1 MDNADR
7 LLERLRREGVRPVP
21 RSRVVARRL
30 LTTTL
35 FGTSLLLGS
44 VSVALALGDL
54 FPKDGR
60 GWHFRIALSHAA
72 PWIWS
77 LTTVFLL
84 LAGMRLFR
92 AMPRGWRLRPV
103 RLLAACAVPVL
114 LLGSMF
120 FATDAL
126 MGVHRFVAHHV
137 PAYKAAWKRHVR
149 FEGGQLHQ
157 GAEGMKDSAGCG
169 RNER

>member
-21 RSRVVARRL
+21 RYRVLARRA
-30 LTTTL
+30 LTASL
-35 FGTSLLLGS
+35 FAGSLLLGS
-44 VSVALALGDL
+44 VSVALALGDI

-72 PWIWS
+72 PWIWL

-84 LAGMRLFR
+84 VVGMRLFR
-92 AMPRGWRLRPV
+92 AMPRGWRVRPV
-103 RLLAACAVPVL
+103 RLLLACSVPVL
-114 LLGSMF
+114 LFGSTL

-149 FEGGQLHQ
+149 SEGGRMR
-157 GAEGMKDSAGCG
+157 AVEEGMKDSAGCR